1 VPLSVKRSSKT
12 DFATFLCKRIN
23 SFNNIFVSM
32 IDYFYA
38 KLFIM
43 LKKNIFSILL
53 ALLIMYLSLAPS
65 STFKKVS
72 LFDLPFQDKIVHFLM
87 YFSLMSVL
95 ILENRNTIRSNLQL
109 FMIAIIPLFYG
120 ILMEILQST
129 LTVSRSGSIFDAI
142 FNLAGIIVSLL
153 LWLLIK
159 PFIKSS
165 IR

>member
-1 VPLSVKRSSKT
+1 M
-12 DFATFLCKRIN
+12 IN
-23 SFNNIFVSM
+23 
-32 IDYFYA
+32 YFYA

-65 STFKKVS
+65 YTFKKVS
-72 LFDLPFQDKIVHFLM
+72 LFNFPFQDKIVHFLM

-129 LTVSRSGSIFDAI
+129 LTVSRSGSIYDAI

-153 LWLLIK
+153 LWLWIK
-159 PFIKSS
+159 PFIKNS

>member
-1 VPLSVKRSSKT
+1 VPVVAKRSSLT
-12 DFATFLCKRIN
+12 ALVLLLCKRIN
-23 SFNNIFVSM
+23 SFNNIFVST
-32 IDYFYA
+32 INYFYA
-38 KLFIM
+38 KLFVM

-53 ALLIMYLSLAPS
+53 AVLIMYLSLAPS
-65 STFKKVS
+65 YTFKKVS
-72 LFDLPFQDKIVHFLM
+72 LFNFPFQDKIVHFLM
-87 YFSLMSVL
+87 YFTLMSVL
-95 ILENRNTIRSNLQL
+95 ILENRNTIKNNLQL

-129 LTVSRSGSIFDAI
+129 LTVSRSGSVYDAL